1 MSNVRTGVLAKLQA
15 RLPDQIGPNARW
27 SQFLIEALTVA
38 ADRATRDLCEVHR
51 DSYELTLSD
60 DSIYADVPDH
70 FISIDKVEFALDGTN
85 YDWLL
90 QPMSMSDLDGVS
102 HSWRTDRGAR
112 PDFYVLLS
120 APGIPDDV
128 ETTPVDVVLSK
139 LMFYPA
145 LNTVGSAKLRITGV
159 VVPQNVGVV
168 TPYNSIVM
176 PEDVQSKCLI
186 PYILSV
192 LYATAEPA
200 RAAEEYQKFKLG
212 CETVRNRFRSQYAD
226 FPSRRGAYE

>member
-15 RLPDQIGPNARW
+15 RLPDKIGPNAVW
-27 SQFLIEALTVA
+27 SQFLIESLTVM

-90 QPMSMSDLDGVS
+90 QPMSMSDLDRVS

-128 ETTPVDVVLSK
+128 EPIPDVVLSK

-145 LNTVGSAKLRITGV
+145 LTTVGSAKLRITGV
-159 VVPQNVGVV
+159 VVPKNIDELA
-168 TPYNSIVM
+168 PYVSVVM
-176 PEDVQSKCLI
+176 PEDVQSKCHV

-192 LYATAEPA
+192 LYATSEPA
-200 RAAEEYQKFKLG
+200 RAAEEYQKFKQG